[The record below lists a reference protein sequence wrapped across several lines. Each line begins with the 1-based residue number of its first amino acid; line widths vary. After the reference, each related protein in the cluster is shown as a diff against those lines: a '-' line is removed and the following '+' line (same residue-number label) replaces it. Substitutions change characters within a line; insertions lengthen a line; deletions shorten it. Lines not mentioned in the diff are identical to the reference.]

1 MRVWNS
7 LKLGAAKNLRGG
19 AARAPEGFWACE
31 GELLIWAGAV
41 ALPER
46 AGGRVGCPSG
56 NTNTQGVTSLGGLGL
71 ASRRGGGVGDPG
83 ASPAM
88 GGLLCPGDVGDYEP
102 QLAGATSRER
112 RLLGPEGGEYQPGGA
127 GLDDPRKW

>member
-1 MRVWNS
+1 MGGGGCS
-7 LKLGAAKNLRGG
+7 PGKGGG
-19 AARAPEGFWACE
+19 ASW
-31 GELLIWAGAV
+31 LS
-41 ALPER
+41 ER
-46 AGGRVGCPSG
+46 EYEHSGRYQPGRVGVSFP
-56 NTNTQGVTSLGGLGL
+56 TRGGLE
-71 ASRRGGGVGDPG
+71 VPG